1 MLSKDGELYLIA
13 PELDDTVENNP
24 YYYDDYGY
32 SYRKYERHSEYTE
45 EMRSLRERRVQDRK
59 AAIFAGH
66 EQYPI
71 EKLDYEDV
79 VCGYA
84 SYTRSVNNLKLYILN
99 DCKLSAASLHAR
111 EDEFD
116 FIMAKLLR
124 SIGLNGMPTAQQTNE
139 DAEFLLIVVR
149 PDFYEQAKINKVS
162 KLLAI
167 VYENAP
173 LWEFNGRSH
182 AELRSKEAGGTPV
195 PTLHREVQS
204 RQAA

>member
-13 PELDDTVENNP
+13 PELDDTIEDNP

-32 SYRKYERHSEYTE
+32 SYRRYERHSEYTK
-45 EMRSLRERRVQDRK
+45 EMRSLRERRVQGRK
-59 AAIFAGH
+59 TAIFAGH
-66 EQYPI
+66 KQHSI
-71 EKLDYEDV
+71 KLLDYEDV

-84 SYTRSVNNLKLYILN
+84 SYTRAVEYLKLYILK
-99 DCKLSAASLHAR
+99 DSKLSAASLHAR

-124 SIGLNGMPTAQQTNE
+124 SIGLNGMPTAQQTIE

-149 PDFYEQAKINKVS
+149 PDFYEQAKIIKVS
-162 KLLAI
+162 KLLTI
-167 VYENAP
+167 VYEDAP

-182 AELRSKEAGGTPV
+182 SELKSEKALEPPMT
-195 PTLHREVQS
+195 TIHRKVQS
-204 RQAA
+204 KQAA